1 MKEIAAENWAVCGKM
16 NTGKT
21 HVALEMAYEIQKE
34 TGKPILV
41 FDHNNNESYKE
52 IENKLTIDD
61 LEEYVLDDNTIW
73 KISGSS
79 DYEYFLEMLTLV
91 VRNTIVL
98 LDDCGNYFTGNLTS
112 GQMNFVTASKNN
124 GNDIFYQ
131 FHNFN
136 DIAPK
141 LCRNFQMVILKEQAG
156 EIPAKVQNYQRLN
169 ILHEEIKLENEKRPT
184 KQKWSYRI
192 YDMYSDDVFMEN
204 SLGILE
210 KIEGSTYFKNKKYRQ
225 S

>member
-21 HVALEMAYEIQKE
+21 HVALEMAFEIQKE
-34 TGKPILV
+34 SGKPILV

-52 IENKLTIDD
+52 ITNTLGIED
-61 LEEYVLDDNTIW
+61 LENYVLDDNSTW

-79 DYEYFLEMLTLV
+79 DYDYFLELLTLY

-98 LDDCGNYFTGNLTS
+98 LDDCGNYFTGNLS
-112 GQMNFVTASKNN
+112 SVQMNFVTASKNN

-141 LCRNFQMVILKEQAG
+141 LGRNFQMVILKEQAG
-156 EIPAKVQNYQRLN
+156 EIPSKVQAHQRLN
-169 ILHEEIKLENEKRPT
+169 ILHEEIRLENEKRPT
-184 KQKWSYRI
+184 KEKWSYRI
-192 YDMYSDDVFMEN
+192 YDMYSDDVFVERN
-204 SLGILE
+204 GILE
-210 KIEGSTYFKNKKYRQ
+210 KHDGSTYFKNKKYRKL
-225 S
+225 